1 MGLGIRFIVWKG
13 HWLAPAG
20 MTLSESGAVKFGID
34 IIDKDHE
41 TCEKLLVSPL
51 DSPLTG
57 TYTIVLDR
65 GPSDT

>member
-1 MGLGIRFIVWKG
+1 MGLEYASLCGKATGW
-13 HWLAPAG
+13 HPAG

-34 IIDKDHE
+34 IIDKGHE
-41 TCEKLLVSPL
+41 TREKLLVSLL